1 VGAVPFDLPEG
12 RDRMQVCRLTTGNA
26 CHKAHIS
33 MTLVDRRV
41 GKKGRGGLLEKLAD
55 ELQSAR

>member
-1 VGAVPFDLPEG
+1 
-12 RDRMQVCRLTTGNA
+12 MQVCRLTTGNA